1 MGVRFRENKDKI
13 GDHEDKMDNIS
24 ASMGNLKNRIE
35 ILEERLEKA
44 ESILKIIHY
53 ESNPAYLEGLKIK
66 YEEMYGIDKDE

>member
-13 GDHEDKMDNIS
+13 GDHEDKMDNIN
-24 ASMGNLKNRIE
+24 ASIGNLKDRIE
-35 ILEERLEKA
+35 TLEERLEKA

-66 YEEMYGIDKDE
+66 YEEMYGVKDEE

>member
-1 MGVRFRENKDKI
+1 
-13 GDHEDKMDNIS
+13 
-24 ASMGNLKNRIE
+24 MGNLKNRIE

-66 YEEMYGIDKDE
+66 YDEMYGVKDE